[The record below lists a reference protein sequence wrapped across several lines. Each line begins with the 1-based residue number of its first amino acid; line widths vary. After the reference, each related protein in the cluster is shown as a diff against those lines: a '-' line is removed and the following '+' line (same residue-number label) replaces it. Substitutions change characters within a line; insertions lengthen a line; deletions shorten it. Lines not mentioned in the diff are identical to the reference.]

1 MSAEDGDSGS
11 DRNEGDALVTFLLEN
26 RTLMNYASIIMI
38 IFAVWATIESITN
51 AFGMTWWP
59 PETGIPAKDL
69 YNNPDN
75 VQNINNGWVIGLGA
89 MCGTIGFMLQYFYR
103 AAPYVDAS
111 MTATA
116 ALILQQATG
125 GIGGG
130 ASEEEVIA
138 KAEVAATIAADTMVR
153 QTNEE
158 TIEQAK
164 ETAEAAA
171 QAVVEEMIAAVQD
184 KVEEVAD
191 KVESAAVVEAAVV
204 EEAAVEESA
213 EAEEPVVEESAEAEE
228 PVVEEAAVEESTEAE
243 EPATEATKTR
253 GDPSSQPKF

>member
-1 MSAEDGDSGS
+1 MSAEDGQGEAGS
-11 DRNEGDALVTFLLEN
+11 KERDVLVAFLLEN
-26 RTLMNYASIIMI
+26 RTLMSYASILMI
-38 IFAVWATIESITN
+38 VFAVWATVESITN

-59 PETGIPAKDL
+59 PETGIPADEL
-69 YNNPDN
+69 YKNPDG

-89 MCGTIGFMLQYFYR
+89 VLGTVGFMVQYFYR

-130 ASEEEVIA
+130 PSEDEVIA
-138 KAEVAATIAADTMVR
+138 KAEVAATIAADTVVR
-153 QTNEE
+153 QSNED

-184 KVEEVAD
+184 KVDEVA
-191 KVESAAVVEAAVV
+191 EGMETAASEAAK
-204 EEAAVEESA
+204 AAETAAIKEA
-213 EAEEPVVEESAEAEE
+213 EAKEVAQSA
-228 PVVEEAAVEESTEAE
+228 PSQ
-243 EPATEATKTR
+243 ATEPDSDDNDE
-253 GDPSSQPKF
+253 DPSSKQKF